1 MANSAPTTPRSR
13 VPTPRPRGSLLT
25 RSFLL
30 SSSPV
35 AAKSDSHFLQQKQR
49 LAIQRLQ
56 NENNKLKDEILLD
69 NKCNPS
75 GHGYATS
82 VQIAKLLDQA
92 DLYTRKIETEKRCVG
107 ELDKQIADMNQR
119 IMEQRR
125 QMGGV
130 NAARENNQ
138 QTQRQIKIL
147 ENRLEKALVKYN
159 EALGK
164 NKKLKE
170 QIDSLRRERLV
181 FDQIYKKLENKLE
194 EKKREMANI
203 IEVSNSAY
211 EARDAAL
218 QELTILQN
226 QADKEQAAFESEWR
240 ELGKMI
246 DEDKKMKDI
255 MKVKDSKRGGADA
268 AGGEEASAEEK
279 KGKKKLMSKDWVSV
293 KEKALH
299 RNQVDRIK
307 SYSEAF
313 QKIQE
318 ATGITD
324 IDELVTKFLDAED
337 QNFTLF
343 TYVNDLNMEIEKV
356 ESQINDIKG
365 DIEKYKGQ
373 GNDSENQRKKILD
386 QLEDKLRQTED
397 KTDHTEKQ
405 YEQSTKTINGLKTG
419 IFSIFNKIGCASLTN
434 KDLMESGINQAN
446 MMQYLGIIEQ
456 RTNELL
462 QIYAASQST
471 QQEGSGGAS
480 MALGQGPSVPAGST
494 AISIEPPSVLDEKSD
509 ESDEDENAEEERPLN
524 REEIS
529 QRVNKR
535 MQKRLSSKSKSL
547 PGKSLPGSRS
557 RFRE

>member
-1 MANSAPTTPRSR
+1 
-13 VPTPRPRGSLLT
+13 
-25 RSFLL
+25 
-30 SSSPV
+30 
-35 AAKSDSHFLQQKQR
+35 
-49 LAIQRLQ
+49 
-56 NENNKLKDEILLD
+56 
-69 NKCNPS
+69 
-75 GHGYATS
+75 
-82 VQIAKLLDQA
+82 
-92 DLYTRKIETEKRCVG
+92 
-107 ELDKQIADMNQR
+107 MNQR

-181 FDQIYKKLENKLE
+181 FDQIYKKLEKELE

-255 MKVKDSKRGGADA
+255 MKVKDSKRHGGGDMG
-268 AGGEEASAEEK
+268 GGEEGSGDPNDPNK
-279 KGKKKLMSKDWVSV
+279 KGKKKHLNKEWMSI
-293 KEKALH
+293 KEKVMH

-324 IDELVTKFLDAED
+324 IDELVSKFLDAED

-343 TYVNDLNMEIEKV
+343 TYVNDLNLEIEKV
-356 ESQINDIKG
+356 ESQISDIKG

-386 QLEDKLRQTED
+386 QLEDKLRQTEE
-397 KTDHTEKQ
+397 KTENTEKQ
-405 YEQSTKTINGLKTG
+405 YDQSMKTINGLKTG
-419 IFSIFNKIGCASLTN
+419 ILNVFNRIGCASLTN
-434 KDLMESGINQAN
+434 KELIEAGINQGN

-462 QIYAASQST
+462 QVYASSQTTGTGQHQSS
-471 QQEGSGGAS
+471 EGSGQGMAVLGA
-480 MALGQGPSVPAGST
+480 GPSVPAGSST
-494 AISIEPPSVLDEKSD
+494 ICIEPPSLDDKSD
-509 ESDEDENAEEERPLN
+509 ESESDDEGGEERPLN
-524 REEIS
+524 REEIA

-535 MQKRLSSKSKSL
+535 MAKKLSKSGMKPSGFT
-547 PGKSLPGSRS
+547 GKSRMN
-557 RFRE
+557 R

>member
-1 MANSAPTTPRSR
+1 
-13 VPTPRPRGSLLT
+13 
-25 RSFLL
+25 
-30 SSSPV
+30 
-35 AAKSDSHFLQQKQR
+35 
-49 LAIQRLQ
+49 
-56 NENNKLKDEILLD
+56 
-69 NKCNPS
+69 
-75 GHGYATS
+75 
-82 VQIAKLLDQA
+82 
-92 DLYTRKIETEKRCVG
+92 
-107 ELDKQIADMNQR
+107 MNQR

-181 FDQIYKKLENKLE
+181 FDQIYKKLEKELE
-194 EKKREMANI
+194 EKKRDMANI

-255 MKVKDSKRGGADA
+255 MKVKESKRSADIG
-268 AGGEEASAEEK
+268 GGEEASGEEK
-279 KGKKKLMSKDWVSV
+279 KGKKKLNKDWVSV

-343 TYVNDLNMEIEKV
+343 TYVNDLNLEIEKV

-386 QLEDKLRQTED
+386 QLEEKLRQTED
-397 KTDHTEKQ
+397 KTDQTEKQ
-405 YEQSTKTINGLKTG
+405 YDQSVKTINGLKTG
-419 IFSIFNKIGCASLTN
+419 IFNIFNRIGCASLTN
-434 KDLMESGINQAN
+434 KELMDSGINQGN

-462 QIYAASQST
+462 QIYAASQQ
-471 QQEGSGGAS
+471 QQEGNNTAS
-480 MALGQGPSVPAGST
+480 MVLNQGPTVPAGHTS
-494 AISIEPPSVLDEKSD
+494 ISIEPPSVLDEKSD
-509 ESDEDENAEEERPLN
+509 ESDEEDNAEEERPLN

-535 MQKRLSSKSKSL
+535 MAKRLSAKSGMKPL
-547 PGKSLPGSRS
+547 PGKARVPTS
-557 RFRE
+557 RFNER

>member
-1 MANSAPTTPRSR
+1 MVVDKN
-13 VPTPRPRGSLLT
+13 
-25 RSFLL
+25 
-30 SSSPV
+30 
-35 AAKSDSHFLQQKQR
+35 AKSDSHFLQQKQR

-82 VQIAKLLDQA
+82 VQIAKLQDQA
-92 DLYTRKIETEKRCVG
+92 DLYTRKIETEKRRVS
-107 ELDKQIADMNQR
+107 ELDKQIAEMNQR

-181 FDQIYKKLENKLE
+181 FDQIYKKLEKELE

-255 MKVKDSKRGGADA
+255 MKVKESKRSSDA
-268 AGGEEASAEEK
+268 AGDDGSAGDGEK
-279 KGKKKLMSKDWVSV
+279 KGKKKLMSKDWVSM

-343 TYVNDLNMEIEKV
+343 TYVNDLNLEIEKV
-356 ESQINDIKG
+356 ESQINDIKS

-373 GNDSENQRKKILD
+373 GNDSESQRKKILD
-386 QLEDKLRQTED
+386 QLEDKLRQTEE
-397 KTDHTEKQ
+397 KTEQTERQ
-405 YEQSTKTINGLKTG
+405 YEQSTKTISGLKSG
-419 IFSIFNKIGCASLTN
+419 IFNIFNRIGCASLTN
-434 KDLMESGINQAN
+434 KELLDSGIKQAN

-462 QIYAASQST
+462 QIYATSQT
-471 QQEGSGGAS
+471 NQPQDGAS
-480 MALGQGPSVPAGST
+480 SMVLGTGPSVPSGHT
-494 AISIEPPSVLDEKSD
+494 AISIEPPSVLAEQSD
-509 ESDEDENAEEERPLN
+509 ESDADDNAEEERPLN

-535 MQKRLSSKSKSL
+535 MQKRLNSKSKSL
-547 PGKSLPGSRS
+547 PGKALPGSRS
-557 RFRE
+557 RFKE

>member
-1 MANSAPTTPRSR
+1 MAVEKEP
-13 VPTPRPRGSLLT
+13 
-25 RSFLL
+25 
-30 SSSPV
+30 SSQG
-35 AAKSDSHFLQQKQR
+35 KSDSHFLQQKQR

-69 NKCNPS
+69 NKCNPT

-82 VQIAKLLDQA
+82 IQIAKLQDQA
-92 DLYTRKIETEKRCVG
+92 DLFTRKIEIEKRRVS
-107 ELDKQIADMNQR
+107 ELDKQIADMNQK

-181 FDQIYKKLENKLE
+181 FDQIYVKLQRELQ
-194 EKKREMANI
+194 EKKKEMAEI
-203 IEVSNSAY
+203 IEKSNTAY

-240 ELGKMI
+240 ELGKLI
-246 DEDKKMKDI
+246 DEDKKMKEI
-255 MKVKDSKRGGADA
+255 MKNKERKALDSPDGVEDDQKGYRKAKKEGW
-268 AGGEEASAEEK
+268 ASA
-279 KGKKKLMSKDWVSV
+279 KGSIST
-293 KEKALH
+293 KAH
-299 RNQVDRIK
+299 VDRIK
-307 SYSEAF
+307 SYTEAF
-313 QKIQE
+313 AQIQE

-324 IDELVTKFLDAED
+324 IDELVTSFLNAED
-337 QNFTLF
+337 ENFALF
-343 TYVNDLNMEIEKV
+343 NYVNELNGEIEKV
-356 ESQINDIKG
+356 EHQVNDLKVEI
-365 DIEKYKGQ
+365 DKYKGQ
-373 GNDSENQRKKILD
+373 GSDQENQRKKILE
-386 QLEDKLRQTED
+386 QLEHRLQTTEEKAD
-397 KTDHTEKQ
+397 SYEKQ
-405 YEQSTKTINGLKTG
+405 HEVSNKTINALKNG
-419 IFSIFNKIGCASLTN
+419 IWNIFHKIGCAPLTN
-434 KDLMESGINQAN
+434 KELLDFGITQEN

-462 QIYAASQST
+462 QTYASSQASQHP
-471 QQEGSGGAS
+471 EGSSNIAQV
-480 MALGQGPSVPAGST
+480 LGQGPTVPTGSS
-494 AISIEPPSVLDEKSD
+494 AVSIDPPSILDESL
-509 ESDEDENAEEERPLN
+509 DEDDDETDNAEEERPLN
-524 REEIS
+524 RDEIA

-535 MQKRLSSKSKSL
+535 IAKRGSIKV
-547 PGKSLPGSRS
+547 GQRPGSTIRFMTQPKTAKASGS
-557 RFRE
+557 RGM